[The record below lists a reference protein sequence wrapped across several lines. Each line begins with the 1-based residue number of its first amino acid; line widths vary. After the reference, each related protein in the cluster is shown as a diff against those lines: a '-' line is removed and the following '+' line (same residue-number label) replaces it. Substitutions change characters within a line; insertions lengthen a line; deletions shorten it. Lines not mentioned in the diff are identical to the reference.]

1 MSSLA
6 AERNELAP
14 RMSEQAP
21 AFSAETLRIDAA
33 AEAQRIR
40 AAIREQVSRRLR
52 KRGIV
57 VGLSGGID
65 SSVTAA
71 LCACAL
77 GPDRVFA
84 LQMPERDSDPDS
96 LRLGLE
102 IAAWLG
108 IRSEVENIEPIL
120 AAAGCY
126 RRRDELVRRL
136 VPAFGPGWGCK
147 LARGNVLEKGAYQI
161 SSLIVRSPDG
171 RIQRLRMPLEIYL
184 GVVAATDMKQRTR
197 KLIEYTHAE
206 RLNYAVAG
214 TPNRLEYDQGFFVKN
229 GDGAADL
236 KPIAHLYKSQVYQ
249 LAEHLGVP
257 AAIREREPTTDTWS
271 LPQSQDEFYFPL
283 PCRSMDLCLYALN
296 HGIPA
301 AAAADAIG
309 LTAAQVDLV
318 WRDIHAKRKATR
330 YLHEPPLLVEPVHEV
345 L

>member
-33 AEAQRIR
+33 AEAQHIR

-71 LCACAL
+71 LCASAL

-84 LQMPERDSDPDS
+84 VLMPERDSDPDS

-147 LARGNVLEKGAYQI
+147 MARGDLLQRGAYQI

-171 RIQRLRMPLEIYL
+171 RIRRLRMPLEIYL

-206 RLNYAVAG
+206 RLHYAVAG

-257 AAIREREPTTDTWS
+257 EAIRHRPPTTDTWS
-271 LPQSQDEFYFPL
+271 LAQTQDEFYFSL
-283 PCRSMDLCLYALN
+283 PYDRMDLCLY
-296 HGIPA
+296 GIDNAVPA
-301 AAAADAIG
+301 AAVGRAAG
-309 LTAAQVDLV
+309 LTTDQVERV
-318 WRDIHAKRKATR
+318 WRDIAAKRRATR
-330 YLHEPPLLVEPVHEV
+330 YLHEAPLLVEKS
-345 L
+345 

>member
-1 MSSLA
+1 MSALA

-171 RIQRLRMPLEIYL
+171 
-184 GVVAATDMKQRTR
+184 
-197 KLIEYTHAE
+197 
-206 RLNYAVAG
+206 
-214 TPNRLEYDQGFFVKN
+214 
-229 GDGAADL
+229 
-236 KPIAHLYKSQVYQ
+236 
-249 LAEHLGVP
+249 
-257 AAIREREPTTDTWS
+257 PT
-271 LPQSQDEFYFPL
+271 
-283 PCRSMDLCLYALN
+283 
-296 HGIPA
+296 
-301 AAAADAIG
+301 
-309 LTAAQVDLV
+309 
-318 WRDIHAKRKATR
+318 
-330 YLHEPPLLVEPVHEV
+330 
-345 L
+345 